1 MFSLHLNKREQMKVL
16 FTLIFSFLFSII
28 AKAQQAKIEGKVTD
42 SKTGAPLTGV
52 SVLLKDSKRGTA
64 TDIQGHYIITID
76 VGNKVSLI
84 FSYNGVTQQIDD
96 IEVKDKTI
104 VTQDLSFVQKEKTE
118 DAVVVRTTSTARKE
132 TAASLITFQKN
143 TNTVASVIS
152 AESIK
157 RSPDRN
163 TGEILKRTPGTS
175 LQDGKFIVIRGL
187 ADRYN
192 QAMLNGIL
200 LTSTEPD
207 RKTFSFDLIP
217 AQIIDNIIINK
228 AFVPE
233 YPGEWAGGL
242 IQVNTK
248 DIPAKNFLTIQLGAG
263 FNTQTT
269 GKRFLKEVQ
278 GGKTDWLGIDDGTR
292 NLPATYLG
300 KSNFDT
306 IGTTGVLGGKTQVGK
321 GLRNSWA
328 PTQVNAAPN
337 ASVQLNGGFAGKL
350 FGKKIGGSAG
360 ISYNRSYRFQELIN
374 RNNNLDANG
383 VFGITSSFDDNK
395 FVQETNVGGLATLS
409 VQLNALHKISG
420 KVLVNV
426 NGNNSVIERTGFD
439 QERQG
444 SLLKGNDFTFKQ
456 NTFFTSQLNGEHGIT
471 KNVKFKWYGA
481 FNILDGYV
489 PDQRRIL
496 YEQTDVTKPYEAV
509 ISNTLSQKSGSRIF
523 QSLSDYIYTA
533 GGDVNY
539 NFNAF
544 KKKQSIKVGYML
556 QIKDRLYDA
565 QLFSIFLPKDNL
577 ALRQLPANQIF
588 APQNFGDGTGT
599 LFGFDAIKNKNFRYI
614 ANTILNA
621 GFVQLDNPIG
631 NKIRAVWGVRIE
643 NYDQLIGS
651 VKKFDPRHFVT
662 NQTDF
667 LPGANIT
674 YKVNN
679 KTNIRLSAS
688 QTVIRPELR
697 ELASLNLYD
706 FELNA
711 SVNGDP
717 KLKRTKILN
726 TDLRYELYPRAGE
739 VFSAGLFYKNFKN
752 PIEQFF
758 NEDGGGSFSFVNP
771 TTAYS
776 YGVELEFRKKLDL
789 ISVFKNF
796 TFQSNLSL
804 IKSNAKDDVLDLNR
818 PLQGQSNYMIN
829 AGILYDLE
837 NIGLNVTTLF
847 NMIGRRIY
855 VVGGTG
861 GFSGTPNVWEAPR
874 PLLDMQIA
882 KKVLSK
888 KGEVK
893 LNVSDIINAKQ
904 IFYQNN
910 TLTNKFD
917 YNANTDALRFRRI
930 NGTTFNLTF
939 NYTL

>member
-1 MFSLHLNKREQMKVL
+1 MKSILLIVNLLFFSL
-16 FTLIFSFLFSII
+16 ISF
-28 AKAQQAKIEGKVTD
+28 AQTGKIEGKVTD
-42 SKTGAPLTGV
+42 SKTGLPLTGV
-52 SVLLKDSKRGTA
+52 SVVLKDSKKGTS
-64 TDIQGHYIITID
+64 TDIEGHYIITL
-76 VGNKVSLI
+76 VAAQKATLV
-84 FSYNGVTQQIDD
+84 FSYNGVSQQVEDV
-96 IEVKDKTI
+96 EVKDKLVTI
-104 VTQDLSFVQKEKTE
+104 QDISFIQKEKTE
-118 DAVVVRTTSTARKE
+118 DAVVVRSSSNARKE

-152 AESIK
+152 AEAIR

-175 LQDGKFIVIRGL
+175 IQDGKFIIVRGL

-217 AQIIDNIIINK
+217 SQIIDNIIINK

-248 DIPAKNFLTIQLGAG
+248 DIPAKNFFTIQLGTG

-269 GKRFLKEVQ
+269 GKTFLKEAQ
-278 GGKTDWLGIDDGTR
+278 AGKTDWLGIDDGTR
-292 NLPATYLG
+292 SLPGTYLG

-306 IGTTGVLGGKTQVGK
+306 IGNAGVLGGKTEVGK

-328 PTQVNAAPN
+328 PLTTTAPLN
-337 ASVQLNGGFAGKL
+337 ASLQLNGGFVGKL
-350 FGKKIGGSAG
+350 FGKKIGGSLGLA
-360 ISYNRSYRFQELIN
+360 YNKSYRNQVLLN
-374 RNNNLDANG
+374 RNNNIDNNG
-383 VFGITSSFDDNK
+383 VFGITSSFDDGK
-395 FVQETNVGGLATLS
+395 YVQETNVGGLASLS
-409 VQLNALHKISG
+409 MQLNSLNKISG
-420 KVLVNV
+420 KVLLNI
-426 NGNNSVIERTGFD
+426 NGTNTVLSRSGIDG
-439 QERQG
+439 ERQG
-444 SLLKGNDFTFKQ
+444 APQIGNDFTFKQ

-471 KNVKFKWYGA
+471 KRIKLKWYGA
-481 FNILDGYV
+481 FNILDGYI
-489 PDQRRIL
+489 PDQRRLL
-496 YEQTDVTKPYEAV
+496 YEKTNPSNPYEAV

-523 QSLSDYIYTA
+523 QSLSDYIYTG

-539 NFNAF
+539 TFNAF
-544 KKKQSIKVGYML
+544 GNKQAIKTGYMI
-556 QIKDRLYDA
+556 QVKDRLYDA
-565 QLFSIFLPKDNL
+565 QLFANYLPKDNL
-577 ALRQLPANQIF
+577 ALKQLSPDKIF
-588 APQNFGDGTGT
+588 ASQNFGDGTGGA
-599 LFGFDAIKNKNFRYI
+599 FAFDAIKNKNFRYI

-621 GFVQLDNPIG
+621 GFVQFDNQFG
-631 NKIRAVWGVRIE
+631 SKFRAVWGLRVE

-651 VKKFDPRHFVT
+651 VKRYDPRHFVT

-667 LPGANIT
+667 LPGLNIT
-674 YKVNN
+674 YKLNA
-679 KTNIRLSAS
+679 KTNFRLSGS

-697 ELASLNLYD
+697 ELASLSLYD

-711 SVNGDP
+711 AVNGDP
-717 KLKRTKILN
+717 KLKRTKIIN
-726 TDLRYELYPRAGE
+726 TDFRYELYPRAGE
-739 VFSAGLFYKNFKN
+739 VFSVGVFYKNFKD

-776 YGVELEFRKKLDL
+776 YGVEIELRKKLDAVSSL
-789 ISVFKNF
+789 KNF
-796 TFQSNLSL
+796 TFQTNLSL
-804 IKSNAKDDVLDLNR
+804 IKSNVKDNVLDLNR
-818 PLQGQSNYMIN
+818 PLQGQSNYVIN
-829 AGILYDLE
+829 AGLLYDLDK
-837 NIGLNVTTLF
+837 IGLNVTTLF

-874 PLLDMQIA
+874 PLLDFQIA
-882 KKVLSK
+882 KKVLKK
-888 KGEVK
+888 KGEIK
-893 LNVSDIINAKQ
+893 LNITDIINAKQ

-910 TLTNKFD
+910 TTDKNFEFNK
-917 YNANTDALRFRRI
+917 NTDAYRFTRI
-930 NGTTFNLTF
+930 NGTTFGLTF